1 MTFLFLAGP
10 CFGQDTAEQ
19 IWTKGVEHTAQGN
32 FNEAKVE
39 FEKALKV
46 DPYYG
51 SAKRALK
58 VIEDAL
64 DQKIKSKTAIHLFKG
79 IAYGIKEQWDES

>member
-19 IWTKGVEHTAQGN
+19 IWTKGVEHAAQGN

-39 FEKALKV
+39 FEKALKI
-46 DPYYG
+46 DPRVFWG
-51 SAKRALK
+51 RP
-58 VIEDAL
+58 
-64 DQKIKSKTAIHLFKG
+64 
-79 IAYGIKEQWDES
+79 